1 MQEKLKQLELLIMQA
16 LAREKELA
24 GENAALK
31 NKLRVLEDDKF
42 QVKTLQV
49 QLRELKEWKKNTQAV
64 LRKLAARVDKE
75 LEKAHIALVNP
86 PIKKT
91 NILLKNPNFV
101 TFNSLS

>member
-16 LAREKELA
+16 LARQKELA

-75 LEKAHIALVNP
+75 LEKAQENQH
-86 PIKKT
+86 
-91 NILLKNPNFV
+91 
-101 TFNSLS
+101 